1 MAHTGSYAITTS
13 FIISALMPLRP
24 AVSCVSHT
32 LKVSP
37 LSRSSLSSPMQLGEE
52 GKEERGGERRREEE
66 ARRQQAAERGLG
78 HALDGSVIMSSHHH
92 LITAGR
98 GRRACAGSEGQRLG
112 DDGRGQGA
120 RWRLTG
126 WP

>member
-1 MAHTGSYAITTS
+1 MLLRRLHHPRHHTPARAQAHGHAQARTSGVAVRPVPMAHTGSYAITTS

-52 GKEERGGERRREEE
+52 GKEERGGERRRRGVSRRPSE
-66 ARRQQAAERGLG
+66 A
-78 HALDGSVIMSSHHH
+78 
-92 LITAGR
+92 
-98 GRRACAGSEGQRLG
+98 
-112 DDGRGQGA
+112 
-120 RWRLTG
+120 
-126 WP
+126 